1 VAGIWLARQDRSR
14 RPSRLIALIL
24 GPKALVLSVIVTY
37 TSIALGILN
46 MLLDWVR

>member
-1 VAGIWLARQDRSR
+1 
-14 RPSRLIALIL
+14 
-24 GPKALVLSVIVTY
+24 VLSVIVTY